1 MKSRIDLIAKEFKNH
16 QHCFLQFTRLNVLL
30 QYQAISMALLHKAFG
45 LEPNDNRYRHKLKEH
60 LINDYR
66 NKIMFVKSHYHYPEI
81 VIGADSIIT
90 YY

>member
-1 MKSRIDLIAKEFKNH
+1 
-16 QHCFLQFTRLNVLL
+16 
-30 QYQAISMALLHKAFG
+30 MALLHKAFG